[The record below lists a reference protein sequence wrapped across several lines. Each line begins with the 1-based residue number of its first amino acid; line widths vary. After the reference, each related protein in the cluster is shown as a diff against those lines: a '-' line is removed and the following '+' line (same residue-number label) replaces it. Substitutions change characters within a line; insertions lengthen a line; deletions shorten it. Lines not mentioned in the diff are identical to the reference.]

1 MSRLLQR
8 YSALLAALRYL
19 AQHQLRGEYWIR
31 LHSPKLWGQSLSD
44 EQRSRCR
51 HYFRGAL
58 FLGASFAAQRG
69 WALTG
74 REMRQFAHLAALAAL
89 FDDSAENCLHLA
101 GDHQE
106 SVPAIAES
114 PLALTPTRTVPDPL
128 HTFAQQT
135 TSGRALLF
143 FWEKIYADLPA
154 ETNVFFEKTLLK
166 VFELETQMASNNLVP
181 PSVETLQMLAE
192 NKGGYSALLFR
203 LLLQPHP
210 SQAECRVARALGAL
224 VQASD
229 DLFDLWHDTR
239 QRLLT
244 PARCWAEANRL
255 DLAEQHFG
263 QLWHHLAQ
271 AIHAAPA
278 ASTHAR
284 HTALALAGLLVTLT
298 RFCLQHYRHL
308 AQKHGTLP
316 WHQRKAMVLDMAR
329 WDTRLR
335 AVAFAL
341 KNGFLPE

>member
-8 YSALLAALRYL
+8 YSALLAALWYL

-69 WALTG
+69 WALNG
-74 REMRQFAHLAALAAL
+74 REMCQFARLAALAAL
-89 FDDSAENCLHLA
+89 FDDSAESGPPLT
-101 GDHQE
+101 GDHRE
-106 SVPAIAES
+106 SAPAIAES
-114 PLALTPTRTVPDPL
+114 PLTLAQPRTVPPPL
-128 HTFAQQT
+128 RTFAQQT
-135 TSGRALLF
+135 TSGEALLF
-143 FWEKIYADLPA
+143 FWQKIRAHLPA

-166 VFELETQMASNNLVP
+166 VFELETRTAPHDLVP
-181 PSVETLQMLAE
+181 PSIETLQVLTE
-192 NKGGYSALLFR
+192 DKGGYSALLFR

-263 QLWHHLAQ
+263 QLWYRLVQ
-271 AIHAAPA
+271 ALHAAPA

-335 AVAFAL
+335 AVVFAL

>member
-1 MSRLLQR
+1 MSALQR
-8 YSALLAALRYL
+8 YPTLLAALWQL

-31 LHSPKLWGQSLSD
+31 LRSSEWWGQSLSA

-58 FLGASFAAQRG
+58 FLGALFATQRG

-89 FDDSAENCLHLA
+89 FDDSAESGPGATNNHREY
-101 GDHQE
+101 DT
-106 SVPAIAES
+106 AIAES
-114 PLALTPTRTVPDPL
+114 PFALAHPRTVPPPL
-128 HTFAQQT
+128 GAFAQQT
-135 TSGRALLF
+135 TSGEALLF
-143 FWEKIYADLPA
+143 FWQKIRAYLPA
-154 ETNVFFEKTLLK
+154 DTGVFFEKTLLK
-166 VFELETQMASNNLVP
+166 VFELETRTASHDLIP

-203 LLLQPHP
+203 LLLQPQP
-210 SQAECRVARALGAL
+210 SPAECRAAWALGAL

-229 DLFDLWHDTR
+229 DLFDLWHDAR
-239 QRLLT
+239 RSIPT
-244 PARCWAEANRL
+244 PARCWAEANRF
-255 DLAEQHFG
+255 DLAEQHLRE
-263 QLWHHLAQ
+263 LWRRLAQ

-284 HTALALAGLLVTLT
+284 RTALALAGLLVTLT

-308 AQKHGTLP
+308 AQKRGTLP

-329 WDTRLR
+329 WSTRLR
-335 AVAFAL
+335 AIAFAL